1 MKVNKVTSPTTGI
14 NNVKKKNDTPNTSF
28 LDLMQDKK
36 DHEKREEL
44 DKMMK
49 KIEDKGKE
57 LVDSRSI
64 ELLVEYKK
72 NVKEFVE
79 TAVEFAFEIVDR
91 KGRSRIG
98 RAKILKVVSQIDE
111 ELVKITDEFL
121 AQERNKLNL
130 LKKIGE
136 LGGLLTNIYV

>member
-1 MKVNKVTSPTTGI
+1 MKVNKVTSPSTGVH
-14 NNVKKKNDTPNTSF
+14 NVKKKSDTPNSSF
-28 LDLMQDKK
+28 LNLMQDKK
-36 DHEKREEL
+36 DNEKREEL
-44 DKMMK
+44 DKMMDDIK
-49 KIEDKGKE
+49 NKGKE
-57 LVDSRSI
+57 LVDSRNV

-72 NVKEFVE
+72 NVKEFVK

-98 RAKILKVVSQIDE
+98 RSKILKVVSQIDE

-121 AQERNKLNL
+121 AEERNRLNL
-130 LKKIGE
+130 LQKIGE